1 MNADKEAD
9 VPDREPRDTREDRDV
24 FTRFAMSSPDMSR
37 RSLLKWAAAGAG
49 AGALGPMIG
58 RLQAFAA
65 PPVGPRDGILVLIQM
80 SGGNDGLNTLCP
92 VADGRYHDLRGGLA
106 IQPSEA
112 LNVGSGLGLHPR
124 LTHIKHMY
132 DQGRVALVRGVG
144 YQPADLSHFT
154 SMGTWM
160 QGWGGAP
167 QSPATGWAG
176 RVVDGFPN
184 ADTEGLYAVTIG
196 SSIPPHLTGR
206 VSRASGLP
214 LDIGGAFGIDRRDR
228 SDRRMYDSLAT
239 FGSGSTGLGT
249 YGDLVGTTESRLM
262 TLTQQ
267 IQPAYQGAMP
277 NGYLA
282 KQLTVCAR
290 LINANLGIRVLNTEF
305 GGFDTHTDQA
315 GGHAEL
321 MGNLDDGINA
331 FFAALNPAW
340 ADRVVLM
347 TFSEFGRRPEA
358 SDGGTDHGTASVM
371 FVVGSRVKGGLH
383 GSQPSLASSGLDPYG
398 NLVPNLDFRSVYAS
412 IVDKWFGADDREVL
426 GKAYPQLDLFRAGPG
441 TAVPRATP
449 STSGNGYWIA
459 TAAGAIA
466 SKGHAPAENALRALA
481 RPIVGGDSTRSQ
493 RGFWL
498 VASDGG
504 IFSYGDAGF
513 HGSTG
518 AIHLNQAIVGMAGTR
533 TGRGYWL
540 VASDG
545 GIFCF
550 GDAGFHGST
559 GAIHL
564 NKAIV
569 GMAATPTGR
578 GYWLVA
584 SDGGIFCFGDAGFH
598 GSTGA
603 MRLNRAI
610 VGMAATPTGR
620 GYWLVASDGG
630 VFCFGD
636 AGFHGSAG
644 GGGLPAPARALRR
657 TSSGKGY
664 WILGS
669 DGTVKAFGD
678 AGNYGSARAPMA
690 VALLPAHS

>member
-1 MNADKEAD
+1 M
-9 VPDREPRDTREDRDV
+9 PDSEPQDDRYTRDTRDV
-24 FTRFAMSSPDMSR
+24 FTRFAESSPDMSR

-49 AGALGPMIG
+49 AGALGPMLG
-58 RLQAFAA
+58 RMQALAA
-65 PPVGPRDGILVLIQM
+65 PAVGAREGILVLIQL
-80 SGGNDGLNTLCP
+80 SGGNDGLNTPCP
-92 VADGRYHDLRGGLA
+92 VADGRYYDLRGALA
-106 IQPSEA
+106 IPPSQA
-112 LNVGSGLGLHPR
+112 LSVGSGLGLHPR
-124 LTHIKHMY
+124 LVHMKHLY
-132 DQGRVALVRGVG
+132 DQGHVAVVRGVG

-167 QSPATGWAG
+167 QSPASGWAG
-176 RVVDGFPN
+176 RIVDELPN

-214 LDIGGAFGIDRRDR
+214 LDIGGAFGIDRTDP
-228 SDRRMYDSLAT
+228 SDRRMYDGLAT
-239 FGSGSTGLGT
+239 FGVGSTGLGT
-249 YGDLVGTTESRLM
+249 YADLIGQTESRLM

-267 IQPAYQGAMP
+267 IQPAYRGAMP
-277 NGYLA
+277 GGYLA

-315 GGHAEL
+315 GAHAEL
-321 MGNLDDGINA
+321 MGELDDGINA
-331 FFAALNPAW
+331 FFATLSPAW

-358 SDGGTDHGTASVM
+358 NEGGTDHGTASVM
-371 FVVGSRVKGGLH
+371 FVVGSRVRGGLH
-383 GSQPSLASSGLDPYG
+383 GQQPSLASSRLDPYG
-398 NLVPNLDFRSVYAS
+398 NLVPNVDFRSVYAS
-412 IVDKWFGADDREVL
+412 IVHKWFGADDRQVL
-426 GKAYPQLDLFRAGPG
+426 GNTYPQLDLFRAGPG
-441 TAVPRATP
+441 TVVPPVATP
-449 STSGNGYWIA
+449 TTSGNGYWIA

-466 SKGHAPAENALRALA
+466 NQGHAPAEHALRALA
-481 RPIVGGDSTRSQ
+481 RPIVGGDSTRTD

-504 IFSYGDAGF
+504 IFSYGDAAF

-518 AIHLNQAIVGMAGTR
+518 AIHLNRAIVGMAGTR

-564 NKAIV
+564 NRPIV

-578 GYWLVA
+578 GYWLMA

-598 GSTGA
+598 GS
-603 MRLNRAI
+603 
-610 VGMAATPTGR
+610 
-620 GYWLVASDGG
+620 
-630 VFCFGD
+630 
-636 AGFHGSAG
+636 AG
-644 GGGLPAPARALRR
+644 GGSLPAAARALRR

-690 VALLPAHS
+690 VALLPARS